1 MAPEDVFRLMPREAF
16 ERPEI
21 SDEEGKAVFALDE
34 RLRWKSHQQTSPSLT
49 ECVASVASVA
59 SFRMVARL
67 LSALTAG
74 VLSPMTIH
82 RFASRVSQSARDEEL
97 SRWEA
102 CFERGEQVCDGQR
115 RAEVLYT
122 YKAVR
127 AAETSFVHALMSSA
141 PQSETDIE
149 LRCRKYVE

>member
-1 MAPEDVFRLMPREAF
+1 MSKDVFRLMARDAF
-16 ERPEI
+16 ERPER

-34 RLRWKSHQQTSPSLT
+34 RLRWKSHQQSSPSLT
-49 ECVASVASVA
+49 ECVA

-67 LSALTAG
+67 LSALAAG

-115 RAEVLYT
+115 RTQVLYT

-127 AAETSFVHALMSSA
+127 AA
-141 PQSETDIE
+141 
-149 LRCRKYVE
+149 

>member
-59 SFRMVARL
+59 SFRMVCEA
-67 LSALTAG
+67 SECSDG
-74 VLSPMTIH
+74 W
-82 RFASRVSQSARDEEL
+82 RFVADDDS
-97 SRWEA
+97 
-102 CFERGEQVCDGQR
+102 QVCVEG
-115 RAEVLYT
+115 L
-122 YKAVR
+122 
-127 AAETSFVHALMSSA
+127 
-141 PQSETDIE
+141 SE
-149 LRCRKYVE
+149 R

>member
-34 RLRWKSHQQTSPSLT
+34 RLRWKSHQQSSPSLT

-74 VLSPMTIH
+74 VFVADDDSLACVEGLS
-82 RFASRVSQSARDEEL
+82 
-97 SRWEA
+97 
-102 CFERGEQVCDGQR
+102 ERYGRG
-115 RAEVLYT
+115 
-122 YKAVR
+122 
-127 AAETSFVHALMSSA
+127 
-141 PQSETDIE
+141 IE
-149 LRCRKYVE
+149 SLGSVF